1 MRPNLVSSARMS
13 SLPSI
18 GLVAHRL
25 FAAFRLEF
33 EVAVMV
39 ADHRVTTH
47 GAYTGILRQCAGR
60 RTSSHDAEL
69 ERDVARHQTAVWRRA
84 TVRGSGVTHNTRTC
98 SNAFPGESSA
108 IPDP

>member
-1 MRPNLVSSARMS
+1 MPPNRVSSARMS

-47 GAYTGILRQCAGR
+47 GDDTDILGRCAGR
-60 RTSSHDAEL
+60 RPSSHYAEL
-69 ERDVARHQTAVWRRA
+69 ELDVARRPRAVRRRA
-84 TVRGSGVTHNTRTC
+84 TVRGSGAAHNTRTC

>member
-1 MRPNLVSSARMS
+1 MPPNRVSSARMS

-18 GLVAHRL
+18 GLVAYRL

-33 EVAVMV
+33 EVAGMV

-47 GAYTGILRQCAGR
+47 GADTDILGRCAGR
-60 RTSSHDAEL
+60 RPSGHDAEL
-69 ERDVARHQTAVWRRA
+69 ELDVARRHRAVWRRS
-84 TVRGSGVTHNTRTC
+84 TVRASGAAHNTRTC